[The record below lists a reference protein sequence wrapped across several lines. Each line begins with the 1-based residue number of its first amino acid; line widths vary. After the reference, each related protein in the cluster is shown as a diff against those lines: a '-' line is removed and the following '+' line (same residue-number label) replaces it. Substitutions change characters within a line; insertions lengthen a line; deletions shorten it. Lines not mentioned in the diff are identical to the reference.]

1 METNENNIILVL
13 LNFSLAFI
21 AVITVFTK
29 IHTALPSF
37 LSTCIGPNSHS
48 KAKALYSCMRTH
60 IGKNNNTDHTANLY
74 GCAVQGDVG
83 GVLASVCHWFRVEH
97 YDTNLFLFGF
107 STQADL
113 QVVVYER

>member
-21 AVITVFTK
+21 CVITVFTK

-60 IGKNNNTDHTANLY
+60 IGKVRGYVSLRS
-74 GCAVQGDVG
+74 
-83 GVLASVCHWFRVEH
+83 LHWRLCSQRRKRH
-97 YDTNLFLFGF
+97 RNW
-107 STQADL
+107 
-113 QVVVYER
+113 